1 MTIDEI
7 LKEIRK
13 TLNISQEQLA
23 RELKISFTTINRWE
37 NGRRKPSQ
45 LAKMRLSE
53 YCADNGISKEIID
66 ALGSIK

>member
-13 TLNISQEQLA
+13 ILSISQEQLA

-53 YCADNGISKEIID
+53 YCADKGISKNIIV
-66 ALGSIK
+66 AIEKAK